1 MTTIVLV
8 DDSRLITSGLKI
20 ILESEPI
27 FTVLGTFD
35 DATAAVNFCTTH
47 EVDIALMDVRM
58 PGMTGVAATKLI
70 TTQTATRVII
80 LTTFDEDEYIVTG
93 IQNGAS
99 GYLLKT
105 TDADQLLAAIKMVA
119 QGQSILS
126 PAVLRKA
133 AASLTTA
140 TISPDLRDLTER
152 EQEITRL
159 VAKGLTNKQIAAQL
173 FLSDGTVNN
182 SLSTILHKLD
192 LDHRT
197 QLAIYYLTGEG
208 GQG

>member
-20 ILESEPI
+20 ILESEPT

-35 DATAAVNFCTTH
+35 DATAAINFCTTH